1 MRDLTLAYVP
11 GTHAVHILDLGCGTG
26 GLAFRIA
33 EALPLAR
40 VTGIDISPA
49 NIAAAESNRNTW
61 PSAGRVRLLVADY
74 LAYETPPVDAI
85 VSDTVLHFVRGGPE
99 RLWTKLAHDLRPGG
113 VLVCCMAYDGFH
125 NRATRLARRALRAVH
140 CRPLDVVLLTVGR
153 IVYGRAMDIDRLR
166 ERTAYMYIPPE
177 QMMTPAIMRT
187 LAPSLGLRLIAEH
200 AVESTSVTQLKQRAT
215 VFVKEERPGA

>member
-1 MRDLTLAYVP
+1 
-11 GTHAVHILDLGCGTG
+11 
-26 GLAFRIA
+26 
-33 EALPLAR
+33 
-40 VTGIDISPA
+40 
-49 NIAAAESNRNTW
+49 
-61 PSAGRVRLLVADY
+61 
-74 LAYETPPVDAI
+74 
-85 VSDTVLHFVRGGPE
+85 
-99 RLWTKLAHDLRPGG
+99 
-113 VLVCCMAYDGFH
+113 
-125 NRATRLARRALRAVH
+125 VH